1 MPIHTD
7 SEVYSMQQPAAL
19 SFKITS
25 KEKITPVSDTVGTAG
40 SPTSVTFTLSVP
52 SAYPQQAPHLV
63 PAQK

>member
-1 MPIHTD
+1 
-7 SEVYSMQQPAAL
+7 MQQPAAL

>member
-1 MPIHTD
+1 
-7 SEVYSMQQPAAL
+7 MQQPAAL

-52 SAYPQQAPHLV
+52 SAYPQLHAFKLDFEGNRE
-63 PAQK
+63 